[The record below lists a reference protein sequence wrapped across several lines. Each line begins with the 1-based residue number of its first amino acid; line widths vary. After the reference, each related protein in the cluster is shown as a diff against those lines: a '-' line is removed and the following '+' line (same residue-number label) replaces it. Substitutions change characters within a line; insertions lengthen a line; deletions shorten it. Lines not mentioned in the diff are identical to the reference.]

1 MKKIVLMAVFAA
13 SGLVFVSC
21 DSGEIE
27 SATRQSK
34 GASLQKEMN
43 YNKITV
49 KIEDTIPTP
58 IPVTNLTDG
67 PGDDVIIITPPP
79 PRK

>member
-27 SATRQSK
+27 SATTQSK
-34 GASLQKEMN
+34 VASLQKEMD

-49 KIEDTIPTP
+49 TVGDTIPANVPT
-58 IPVTNLTDG
+58 TNLTNG

-79 PRK
+79 RK